1 MMFFNLIAIIL
12 LYLAHIIL
20 VYSIRG
26 LKRNIGAGVDFAITS
41 ALLSGMWFGPKWGF
55 IIAVIFEITS
65 YIVQMEFFPSLI
77 LLIPATGC
85 VAIWASIA
93 TSIGIGLM
101 PTVFIGVI
109 AYAIITDIGMYLFFG
124 ERDFVMMAC
133 YLLGVLTIN
142 WIFFDL
148 FF

>member
-1 MMFFNLIAIIL
+1 MIFFNIISIFIL
-12 LYLAHIIL
+12 LAAHVVL

-26 LKRNIGAGVDFAITS
+26 LKHNVGAGIDFAIT
-41 ALLSGMWFGPKWGF
+41 AAILSGMWFGPKWGF
-55 IIAVIFEITS
+55 IIGVTFEIVS
-65 YIVQMEFFPSLI
+65 YVVQMQFFPSLL

-93 TSIGIGLM
+93 TGMGMGIM
-101 PTVFIGVI
+101 PMVFIGVI
-109 AYAIITDIGMYLFFG
+109 GYAIITDIGMYFLFG

-133 YLLGVLTIN
+133 YLIGVVMIN
-142 WIFFDL
+142 WVFFDL